1 MDTLRTGQIWSI
13 KNKKEG
19 YCYIVRI
26 CTNTLRVQVISFE
39 TQNASY
45 KDAVI
50 TDQSYFGKDF
60 MIETWNEQPVR
71 RSILAKLV
79 GYIQPS
85 VVRERISYDDT
96 TNLGIEEFREKEL
109 DDCAYIRSSAFDSFQ
124 WE

>member
-1 MDTLRTGQIWSI
+1 
-13 KNKKEG
+13 
-19 YCYIVRI
+19 
-26 CTNTLRVQVISFE
+26 VISFE